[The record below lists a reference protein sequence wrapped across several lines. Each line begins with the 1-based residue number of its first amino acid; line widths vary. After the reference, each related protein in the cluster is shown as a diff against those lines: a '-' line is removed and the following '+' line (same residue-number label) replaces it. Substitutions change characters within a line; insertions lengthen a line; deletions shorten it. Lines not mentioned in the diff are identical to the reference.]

1 MIATA
6 LFASYKSGTP
16 IAIYILVCA
25 IVSITATAFLK
36 DYTGRDV
43 SAEYEFRL
51 ALSAWPTSNPVA
63 TSTTAPLSGY
73 TALDRL
79 KAQVLTLCALCQT

>member
-16 IAIYILVCA
+16 IALYILVCA
-25 IVSITATAFLK
+25 IVSITPTAFLK

-43 SAEYEFRL
+43 SAEYDRDVQ
-51 ALSAWPTSNPVA
+51 W
-63 TSTTAPLSGY
+63 ST
-73 TALDRL
+73 
-79 KAQVLTLCALCQT
+79 

>member
-1 MIATA
+1 LIATA

-16 IAIYILVCA
+16 IAIYILICA

-43 SAEYEFRL
+43 TAEYDRDVQ
-51 ALSAWPTSNPVA
+51 W
-63 TSTTAPLSGY
+63 STMSPRSS
-73 TALDRL
+73 
-79 KAQVLTLCALCQT
+79 